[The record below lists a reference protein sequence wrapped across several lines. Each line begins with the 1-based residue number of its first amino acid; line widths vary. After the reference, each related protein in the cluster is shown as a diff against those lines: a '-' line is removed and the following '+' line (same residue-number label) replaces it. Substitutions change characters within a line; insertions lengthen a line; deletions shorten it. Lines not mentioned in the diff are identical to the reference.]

1 MSSMAIDT
9 GVLVASALIMMIY
22 SFLYR
27 ENIVFRITEGAFVGA
42 SVARIIVVNLD
53 TLRKSV
59 WVPGLQ
65 GEIIWYISVILGILY
80 VMMLT
85 EGSYKWLYRIPVSF
99 VLGSG
104 LGLALAGMIKVSLI
118 DQIKATITIPLVGA
132 PIGEIL
138 SNWTIILA
146 TATVTF
152 VFYFTSPREG
162 ILKYITIIGRLFL
175 MTYLGYQFAGTIMM
189 RESVLISQL
198 TIILKGQ
205 GIWLVP
211 LAFILLAIGIYYDW
225 KKGQLHWMN

>member
-1 MSSMAIDT
+1 MAIDT
-9 GVLVASALIMMIY
+9 GVIVASALIMMIY

-27 ENIVFRITEGAFVGA
+27 ENIIFRVAEGAFVGA

-65 GEIIWYISVILGILY
+65 GDYLWYISVLIGILY
-80 VMMLT
+80 VMMFT
-85 EGSYKWLYRIPVSF
+85 KGSYKWLFRIPVSF

-104 LGLALAGMIKVSLI
+104 LGLAVAGMIKVSLV
-118 DQIKATITIPLVGA
+118 DQILSTITIPLSGV
-132 PIGEIL
+132 PIGDML
-138 SNWTIILA
+138 SNWTVILA

-162 ILKYITIIGRLFL
+162 ILKYVTLIGRFFL
-175 MTYLGYQFAGTIMM
+175 MTYLGFQFAGAIMM

-198 TIILKGQ
+198 TIILSGE

-211 LAFILLAIGIYYDW
+211 LAFVLLAIGIYYDW
-225 KKGQLHWMN
+225 NKGQLHWMG